1 MNFKTIS
8 LAAAITLSAIGGS
21 ALAGA
26 LDEPA
31 TVAPFYTDSSLKT
44 LKPMPELKAAFK
56 SMPKE
61 KREEVVALCN
71 DPSTSP
77 RLEEFCSVVNALHK
91 MP

>member
-1 MNFKTIS
+1 MNFKAIR
-8 LAAAITLSAIGGS
+8 LAAAFALSAAGGT

-31 TVAPFYTDSSLKT
+31 TMAPFYTDSSLKT

-61 KREEVVALCN
+61 KREEVVRLCN
-71 DPSTSP
+71 DPSTSQ
-77 RLEEFCSVVNALHK
+77 RLDEFCQVVNALHE
-91 MP
+91 M